1 MRNLRRKD
9 NGSDASQKLSRLNLN
24 TRNERLVNGDR
35 DSEPAPAKGI
45 KESLNETG
53 KNARKAGASGARA
66 VGDSAKATGNAAK
79 AGVHAGKSSF
89 HTTRAGARLGKGA
102 GGAGKKT
109 YSQLTNEED
118 SYDRASDLLKKA
130 PKKLQHAS
138 HLPKKFGAV
147 AKDIKAA
154 GHETG
159 KAVQSTKRAAGDV
172 ANAGK
177 RVKEAAK
184 EVGKGGRNLRT
195 AGAAVRQRAKVK
207 QGAAA
212 TRKTGEA
219 AVKVGSQVGRGA
231 MGISRATAAVA
242 HAIRAAATAV
252 SAVVSSTPVLLTVIA
267 VVAIVI
273 VIIATIGWFLPG
285 VEEERKRLETPIA
298 CDNGIN
304 GQAVTI
310 PAEYRE
316 AVEKAAQTAQM
327 PTSLIAAQIQQE
339 SNWNPNAVSPV
350 GARGIAQF
358 MPGTWEQ
365 YGNGKDPFD
374 GNAGIDAQGRYMADI
389 REMVSYLSDNEED
402 ILKFSLAGYNA
413 GPGAVQ
419 RFAGIPPFPET
430 IDYVRIIMAAAEVQC
445 ENPLPLPIDLGPGEW
460 SSPMPGSR
468 LTSDYGPRPC
478 PLVSCYGMPFLLFH
492 EGIDLAG
499 GNSQYFYAPTDMKIT
514 YVGKGTADPLWDSY
528 GEYIYAVQED
538 EPHLV
543 FEFHEAAA
551 GSLTVNSSNV
561 GDVVP
566 AGTPLGQPGATGNS
580 SGRHLHFQINRPG
593 TDVSG
598 PTIQNGKSIDP
609 LPFLEAKGVS
619 P

>member
-24 TRNERLVNGDR
+24 TRNERLVNGGR
-35 DSEPAPAKGI
+35 DSDAAPANEALSGAG
-45 KESLNETG
+45 ES
-53 KNARKAGASGARA
+53 ARKAGASGARA
-66 VGDSAKATGNAAK
+66 AGDSAKAAGNAAK
-79 AGVHAGKSSF
+79 AGMHAGKSSF
-89 HTTRAGARLGKGA
+89 HTTRAGSRFGKSA
-102 GGAGKKT
+102 GNAGKNA
-109 YSQLTNEED
+109 YSQITNEED
-118 SYDRASDLLKKA
+118 SYDQASGLLKKA
-130 PKKLQHAS
+130 PNKLKNAA
-138 HLPKKFGAV
+138 HLPKKFGA
-147 AKDIKAA
+147 AAGDIKTAA
-154 GHETG
+154 QETA
-159 KAVQSTKRAAGDV
+159 KAAQNTKRAAGDM

-195 AGAAVRQRAKVK
+195 AGAAVRQRAKAK
-207 QGAAA
+207 QGAKAA
-212 TRKTGEA
+212 RKTGEA
-219 AVKVGSQVGRGA
+219 AAQVGSHVSRSA
-231 MGISRATAAVA
+231 MQISRATAAVA
-242 HAIRAAATAV
+242 HAIRAAIAAV
-252 SAVVSSTPVLLTVIA
+252 SAVVSSSPIVLTVVA

-273 VIIATIGWFLPG
+273 VVIATIGWFLPG

-304 GQAVTI
+304 GQAVSI
-310 PAEYRE
+310 PTNYKE

-327 PTSLIAAQIQQE
+327 PLSLIAAQIQQE
-339 SNWNPNAVSPV
+339 SNWNPQAISSA

-374 GNAGIDAQGRYMADI
+374 PQAGIDALGRYMADI
-389 REMVSYLSDNEED
+389 REMVNYLSTNEEE
-402 ILKFSLAGYNA
+402 ILKLSLAGYNA

-419 RFAGIPPFPET
+419 QVGGIPPFPET
-430 IDYVRIIMAAAEVQC
+430 QDYVKIIMAAAKVQC
-445 ENPLPLPIDLGPGEW
+445 DNPLPLPIELGPGEW
-460 SSPMPGSR
+460 TSPMPGSR
-468 LTSDYGPRPC
+468 LTSPYGARAC
-478 PLVSCYGMPFLLFH
+478 PLVSCVGMPFLLFH

-499 GNSQYFYAPTDMKIT
+499 GNSEYFYAPTDMEIT
-514 YVGKGTADPLWDSY
+514 YVGKGVTDPLWGSY
-528 GEYIYAVQED
+528 GEYIYGVQVE

-561 GDVVP
+561 GDIVP

-580 SGRHLHFQINRPG
+580 SGVHLHFQINRPG
-593 TDVSG
+593 TDVSN
-598 PTIQNGKSIDP
+598 PTIQNGQSIDP
-609 LPFLEAKGVS
+609 LPFLKAKGVA